1 MAEKQDIV
9 AQRLEEIVQGITL
22 MVKVHR
28 HLLDGDYPA
37 RNWSEE
43 KIFAEFNGSALTD
56 DPVYKNKKHLGIYLR
71 GRWDGEYHLAQNIL
85 GNLERYANLDLS
97 DEALELYRNRVE
109 GFWSGIMNKD
119 LEMLVTELGA
129 DSVDG
134 AMQKIKELKS
144 AKEEGES
151 DAEV

>member
-1 MAEKQDIV
+1 MAEKQDII

-22 MVKVHR
+22 MVKIHR

-43 KIFAEFNGSALTD
+43 KIFGEFNGSALTD

-97 DEALELYRNRVE
+97 DEALELYKSRVRN
-109 GFWSGIMNKD
+109 FWADIVGKD
-119 LEMLVTELGA
+119 LEMLLDELNAENA
-129 DSVDG
+129 DD
-134 AMQKIKELKS
+134 AIQKIKELK
-144 AKEEGES
+144 ALQKDS
-151 DAEV
+151 DNV